1 MTPLYSLARVP
12 GHFEEI
18 KMRRAAAK
26 RSTTAAPETR
36 CSKRRAALT
45 VAAAAL
51 APSVAA
57 KSVASSAAPAQHL
70 FGLGDG
76 LVLASVVQRP
86 SARNK
91 SPYVGDVRL
100 GDGRVAIAH
109 MPSME

>member
-1 MTPLYSLARVP
+1 
-12 GHFEEI
+12 
-18 KMRRAAAK
+18 MRRAAAK

-57 KSVASSAAPAQHL
+57 KNVASSAAL
-70 FGLGDG
+70 FSLGDG